1 MEQKILQLR
10 SLSSFAK
17 VFPDRI
23 VGRVS
28 HATEAAR
35 GQEVSFQIAYR
46 KRNEI
51 KYCQTYYDIEVS
63 SPLKDALRV
72 FTVGTVPANLA
83 AYPERTDDNYISL
96 KPGVF
101 PDPLYPLETNKVKA
115 ALLFWRTL
123 WFSVRIPEDCPAG
136 TYPVTVSFR
145 KSDDPDAEVDQVV
158 YKITVHPYSLP
169 KQKLLYTQWFHC
181 DCIADAHGVEV
192 LSEAHWALIENY
204 MRLAAEHGQN
214 MILTPVLTP
223 PLDTAIG
230 SERPTV
236 QLVEIT
242 KNGDRYS
249 FDYSKLERFLKMAL
263 SFGIETFEI
272 SHLFTQ
278 WGALHAPKVMAHV
291 DGEVRRIFGW
301 ETDACSEEYRNFL
314 GQFVPALIDFCLSM
328 GLSREQLYFHVS
340 DEPKRAQ
347 IDSYR
352 AAEEILA
359 PLLDGC
365 KHMDALSDF
374 DFYQE
379 KLVEVPVV
387 STNHLEPY
395 LEANVQGL
403 WCYYCCSQCR
413 EVSNRFLA
421 MPSARNRIIGVQMY
435 KYNMAGF
442 LHWGYNFYYSQLSV
456 RKVNPFAETDSDAG
470 FPGGDAFSVYP
481 YGDGAIPSLR
491 QKVFGNALEDM
502 RLLSLLEEKIGRER
516 VIEAIDRIA
525 GQTVTFNQYPRD
537 EKFFAELYRYIF
549 AELAKD

>member
-1 MEQKILQLR
+1 M
-10 SLSSFAK
+10 
-17 VFPDRI
+17 VP
-23 VGRVS
+23 V
-28 HATEAAR
+28 AA
-35 GQEVSFQIAYR
+35 G
-46 KRNEI
+46 
-51 KYCQTYYDIEVS
+51 
-63 SPLKDALRV
+63 
-72 FTVGTVPANLA
+72 
-83 AYPERTDDNYISL
+83 YIGGL
-96 KPGVF
+96 CTG
-101 PDPLYPLETNKVKA
+101 D
-115 ALLFWRTL
+115 
-123 WFSVRIPEDCPAG
+123 
-136 TYPVTVSFR
+136 
-145 KSDDPDAEVDQVV
+145 
-158 YKITVHPYSLP
+158 
-169 KQKLLYTQWFHC
+169 
-181 DCIADAHGVEV
+181 
-192 LSEAHWALIENY
+192 
-204 MRLAAEHGQN
+204 LAAEHGQN

-230 SERPTV
+230 GERPTV
-236 QLVEIT
+236 QLVDIT
-242 KNGDRYS
+242 KEGDRYT
-249 FDYSKLERFLKMAL
+249 FGYAKLERFLKMAL
-263 SFGIETFEI
+263 SLGIETFEI

-278 WGALHAPKVMAHV
+278 WGALHAPKVVATV
-291 DGEVRRIFGW
+291 DGELRRIFGW

-314 GQFVPALIDFCLSM
+314 GQFVPALLQFCFSM

-395 LEANVQGL
+395 LEANVPGL
-403 WCYYCCSQCR
+403 WCYYCCSQCQ

-435 KYNMAGF
+435 KYNMTGF

-456 RKVNPFAETDSDAG
+456 RQVNPFAETDSDAG

-516 VIEAIDRIA
+516 VIEAIDRVA
-525 GQTVTFNQYPRD
+525 GHTVTFRQYPRD
-537 EKFFAELYRYIF
+537 ETFFSELYRYIF